1 MTFMITKVKKLQETR
16 AAIRLVLAKL
26 TPEER
31 QYVRAIAFNF
41 VDYLEQVQR
50 MPLVVR
56 LVFYRVAF
64 HLFNLLRR
72 NRQLG
77 RREGGYDPETREAIR
92 SILSENLVENGT
104 RED

>member
-1 MTFMITKVKKLQETR
+1 MQKHFKIYFKKSSITRMEVVL
-16 AAIRLVLAKL
+16 LLAKL

-50 MPLVVR
+50 MPLVLR
-56 LVFYRVAF
+56 LTFYRVAF
-64 HLFNLLRR
+64 HLFDFLRS

-77 RREGGYDPETREAIR
+77 RHEGAFDTEMREAIR
-92 SILSENLVENGT
+92 SILSENLDDE
-104 RED
+104 

>member
-1 MTFMITKVKKLQETR
+1 MSKYSKTYFKYYYKTR
-16 AAIRLVLAKL
+16 AEVNLLLAKL

-50 MPLVVR
+50 MPLVLR
-56 LVFYRVAF
+56 LTFYRVAF
-64 HLFNLLRR
+64 HLYDFLRS

-77 RREGGYDPETREAIR
+77 RHEGAFDTEMREAIR
-92 SILSENLVENGT
+92 SILSENLDDYYDE
-104 RED
+104 